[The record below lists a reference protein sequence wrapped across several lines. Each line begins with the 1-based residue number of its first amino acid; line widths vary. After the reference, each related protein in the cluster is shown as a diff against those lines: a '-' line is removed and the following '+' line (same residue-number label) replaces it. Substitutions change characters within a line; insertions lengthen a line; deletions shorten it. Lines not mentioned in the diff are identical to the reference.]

1 MNIED
6 ADLSLMKTK
15 SNVKPSISDYFKQT
29 SKVYNDDDLFDKANE
44 EVDGDALINKKDDIN
59 DEDDDV
65 DDEAEE
71 DKSPDSK
78 PIFQYKEN
86 IKPDIPLPRPKNAR
100 KSSEVKKL
108 MQPPKQKSGYRH
120 SEVKKFDYND
130 MLE

>member
-1 MNIED
+1 
-6 ADLSLMKTK
+6 MKTK

-59 DEDDDV
+59 DGDDVDDDV
-65 DDEAEE
+65 DEEAEE

-86 IKPDIPLPRPKNAR
+86 IKPDIPLPKNAR

>member
-1 MNIED
+1 
-6 ADLSLMKTK
+6 MKTK

-29 SKVYNDDDLFDKANE
+29 SKVHNDDDLFDKANE

-59 DEDDDV
+59 DGDDEIDDV
-65 DDEAEE
+65 DEEAEE

-86 IKPDIPLPRPKNAR
+86 IKPGIPLPKNAR

>member
-1 MNIED
+1 
-6 ADLSLMKTK
+6 MKTK
-15 SNVKPSISDYFKQT
+15 SDVKPSISDYFKQT
-29 SKVYNDDDLFDKANE
+29 SKVHNDDDLFDKANE

-59 DEDDDV
+59 DDEDVDDV

-86 IKPDIPLPRPKNAR
+86 IKSDIPLPKNAR